1 MKGKSKSKSKSSILF
16 VISVVAIILLAFVGF
31 KGIKIAGWE
40 VKSFNNAITKGLD
53 LQGGV
58 SVLMEI
64 QEDDVSSDVRQRTKQ
79 LLELRVNKIGVAETV
94 VTEEGEKRIRID
106 IPGAYD
112 SNEIVDGLS
121 KTGNLEFKDAD
132 GNVVLTGKDVKDATA
147 ILDDTSRP
155 VVSLELNADG
165 QEKFAEVTANNIGK
179 TISIYMDD
187 EVVSSPVVQNTIT
200 NGKAVINGMSSMD
213 EATKLAGVISSGALP
228 VSIKAVSIN
237 NVGAQLGSE
246 ALPNAVK
253 AGVIGIGIIF
263 LFAIIYYRI
272 PGIFAS
278 IALTLY
284 ITLVLLVFTELKVA
298 LTLPGIAALLLTIGM
313 AVDANILIFERIK
326 EELKNGISVKSAVKA
341 GFENAM
347 SSIVDSNSTTFI
359 AALILY
365 FIGSGSVK
373 GFAVTLMI
381 GIVLSLFTA
390 LIVTKTLMNLSID
403 MGLLKKKWQFGNK
416 KERKPFNIVQ
426 KTKIWF
432 VLSSILILIGLGFT
446 VSRGLNFGIDFQG
459 GTKMVVNLGE
469 GFNKVEADEIVKALV
484 PDAVTNEAA
493 DTQYEI
499 KAKELDS
506 SKVSEVFKALQ
517 DKYNLEDDDLLSQ
530 DEIGASVGK
539 ELTRNSII
547 ALVIACLAML
557 VYIAIRF
564 KMDYGIAAIIAL
576 VHDLLITVSVF
587 AIFNIPV
594 NTPFIAAILTIV
606 GYSINDTIVIF
617 DRIRENSKNMRRAS
631 STEIANKSLT
641 QTMSRSINTT
651 LTTLI
656 TITAVNIFVPT
667 VREFSFPLIIGI
679 AAGAYSS
686 IFIAAPT
693 WVLLRNRKNKKSV

>member
-1 MKGKSKSKSKSSILF
+1 MKGKSKSKSKSSVLF
-16 VISVVAIILLAFVGF
+16 VLSVVVIILLALVGF
-31 KGIKIAGWE
+31 KGVEIAGWE

-64 QEDDVSSDVRQRTKQ
+64 QEEDVSSDVRQRTKQ
-79 LLELRVNKIGVAETV
+79 LLELRVNSLGVAETV

-106 IPGAYD
+106 VPGAYD

-121 KTGNLEFKDAD
+121 KTGNLEFKDSD
-132 GNVVLTGKDVKDATA
+132 GNVVLTGKDVKEATA
-147 ILDDTSRP
+147 ILDDTSMP
-155 VVSLELNADG
+155 VVSLELNSDG

-179 TISIYMDD
+179 SISIYMDD
-187 EVVSSPVVQNTIT
+187 EVVSSPVVQSAIT
-200 NGKAVINGMSSMD
+200 NGKAVINGMSSME
-213 EATKLAGVISSGALP
+213 EATKLAGIISSGALP
-228 VSIKAVSIN
+228 VSIKAVSIT

-253 AGVIGIGIIF
+253 AGAVGIGIIF
-263 LFAIIYYRI
+263 LFMIIYYRV

-284 ITLVLLVFTELKVA
+284 ITLVLLVFVEMKVA

-313 AVDANILIFERIK
+313 AVDANVLIFERIK

-359 AALILY
+359 VALILY

-381 GIVLSLFTA
+381 GILLSLFTA
-390 LIVTKTLMNLSID
+390 LIVTKILMNLSID

-416 KERKPFNIVQ
+416 KDIKSFKIIE

-432 VLSSILILIGLGFT
+432 VLSLIVIIVGLGFT
-446 VSRGLNFGIDFQG
+446 VSKGLNFGIDFLG
-459 GTKMVVNLGE
+459 GTKMVVELGE
-469 GFNKVEADEIVKALV
+469 GFNKPEADEIVKALV

-499 KAKELDS
+499 KSRDLDS
-506 SKVSEVFKALQ
+506 SKVTEVFKALQ
-517 DKYNLEDDDLLSQ
+517 DKYSLEDEALLSQ

-547 ALVIACLAML
+547 ALLVACLAML
-557 VYIAIRF
+557 VYIVIRF
-564 KMDYGIAAIIAL
+564 KMDYGIAAIVAL
-576 VHDLLITVSVF
+576 VHDILITISVF

-631 STEIANKSLT
+631 ATEIANKSIT
-641 QTMSRSINTT
+641 QTMTRSINTT

-686 IFIAAPT
+686 VFIASPV
-693 WVLLRNRKNKKSV
+693 WVLLRHREEKKV